1 MNAIVCFE
9 IELFYGVGVFADQL
23 VLTLTITSSF
33 YCYFILSSPRQSR
46 RPKSPRSEVML
57 LVQNECTTAG
67 VPRSLKVM
75 QRWLRLMAHSPRAAN
90 QAERRAEPGARIYP
104 VT

>member
-33 YCYFILSSPRQSR
+33 YCYFILSPPLAIPTAQEPEVLGDVVG
-46 RPKSPRSEVML
+46 PK
-57 LVQNECTTAG
+57 
-67 VPRSLKVM
+67 
-75 QRWLRLMAHSPRAAN
+75 
-90 QAERRAEPGARIYP
+90 
-104 VT
+104 